1 MASIRIGNHRPQII
15 GVRNAATVSLWSSD
29 SLFSLLAV
37 MEKLSQEELLNFVWD
52 GILQLVSSVEMSHY
66 VVYLTIG

>member
-1 MASIRIGNHRPQII
+1 MTSICIGNHRPQII

-52 GILQLVSSVEMSHY
+52 GILQFVNTMVMSS
-66 VVYLTIG
+66 